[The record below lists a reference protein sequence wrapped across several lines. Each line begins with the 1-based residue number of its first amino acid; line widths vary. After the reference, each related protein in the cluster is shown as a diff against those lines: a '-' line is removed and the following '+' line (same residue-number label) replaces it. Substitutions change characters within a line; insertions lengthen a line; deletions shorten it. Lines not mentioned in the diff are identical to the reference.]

1 MEQRNVIEKENGI
14 ILKNQQDFELSHIFD
29 CGQCFRWEREPDGS
43 YTGVAYGKILNVN
56 KIGQE
61 IHFNHTNQK
70 DFEEIWTG
78 YFDLNTDYS
87 SIKQTLAKE
96 DAVMEQAVA
105 FGGGIRIL
113 RQDFWE
119 ALISFILSA
128 NNNIPRIKKII
139 GLISQRYGQY
149 LGTFEG
155 KDYYSFPEAAVLKE
169 VSKEELMACNTGY
182 RAGYIIAAAA
192 QLLQRQT
199 EIDRL
204 QEADWEN
211 CHRWLMEFTGVG
223 PKVANCI
230 AFFSMSKLEAFPV
243 DVWIKRLMEHFYF
256 KEEKPAPYIERYAKT
271 KFGQYAG
278 YAQQYLFY
286 YGRSLGIGKGER

>member
-78 YFDLNTDYS
+78 YFDLNTDYA

>member
-113 RQDFWE
+113 RQELWE

-169 VSKEELMACNTGY
+169 VSKAELVACNTGY